1 MAYKLNFNKQLINHH
16 IFLSVDV
23 KKNKV
28 QLGYKNL
35 KNKKIDITVNG
46 YLLLTTNE
54 NDKKEFESVKKEIRK
69 DNSKVVKKRT

>member
-1 MAYKLNFNKQLINHH
+1 MTYKLTFNKQLINHH
-16 IFLSVDV
+16 IFPSVDA

-35 KNKKIDITVNG
+35 KNKNMNITIND

-54 NDKKEFESVKKEIRK
+54 NCD
-69 DNSKVVKKRT
+69 

>member
-1 MAYKLNFNKQLINHH
+1 MAYKLHFNKQLINYH

-35 KNKKIDITVNG
+35 KNKNMDITING

-54 NDKKEFESVKKEIRK
+54 NFDKKEFESFKKEIRK
-69 DNSKVVKKRT
+69 DNSKDN